1 MPLLLSM
8 PLFTDVPKLKP
19 DELCVYLR
27 QHWADIAEI
36 TAVEADDRSVSFYC
50 GTTLVLLAIM
60 PAALPWSEL
69 EGPCHTSWLWP
80 EALTEVKQHCHHLV
94 ITVSDDA
101 LEPVPLSALLTQVT
115 AAVLATTD
123 KALGV
128 YWCNAA
134 LLVPQQL
141 FIDFAVQVLPNEVP
155 IYLWV
160 DVRAGQDE
168 GGSSGFT
175 TGLEALGLME
185 IEALQ
190 TPEPVAELRER
201 LTSLAVYTIENGP
214 VINDGDTIGESEQE
228 RIGVVYSASHFGHEQ
243 QVMLLQYR

>member
-1 MPLLLSM
+1 MAHSLSM
-8 PLFTDVPKLKP
+8 PLFTDRPTLNP
-19 DELCVYLR
+19 NELTAYLR
-27 QHWADIAEI
+27 EQWVDVPEI
-36 TAVEADDRSVSFYC
+36 TAVEADDRAVSFHC
-50 GTTLVLLAIM
+50 GTTLVVIAVM
-60 PAALPWSEL
+60 SAELPWSEL

-80 EALTEVKQHCHHLV
+80 EALTEVKQHRHHMIV
-94 ITVSDDA
+94 TVSDDA
-101 LEPVPLSALLTQVT
+101 LNPVQLSVLLTQIT

-134 LLVPQQL
+134 LLVPRQL
-141 FIDFAVQVLPNEVP
+141 FIDFAVEVLPNEVP

-201 LTSLAVYTIENGP
+201 LTSLAVYTIQNGP
-214 VINDGDTIGESEQE
+214 VINDGDTIGESDQE
-228 RIGVVYSASHFGHEQ
+228 RIGVVYSASQFGHEQ
-243 QVMLLQYR
+243 QVMLLQYS